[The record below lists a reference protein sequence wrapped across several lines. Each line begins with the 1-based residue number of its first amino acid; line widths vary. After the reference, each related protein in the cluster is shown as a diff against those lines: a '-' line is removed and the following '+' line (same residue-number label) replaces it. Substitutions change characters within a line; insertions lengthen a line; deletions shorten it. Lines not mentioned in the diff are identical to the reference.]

1 MCTRVSSSYLNLT
14 GRRGSLCGEC
24 EPPPRQGSS
33 ARTAHSRTAGAREPV
48 KLWGREGAGATRAAP
63 TALALPWN
71 PSKTSPR
78 KSLCG
83 ARQRRRKIHS
93 PDEAMKRCISWCVSP
108 PLECPLLASRA
119 RRAGLRAPPF
129 GSRGMPRAPDPG
141 AKTNLPARRG
151 RSCGPMGRSG
161 PDYGDR
167 LLTPPFPTASPLSN
181 PPALGLGVCLTH
193 GWGHS
198 HETRELAGRGSRRR
212 GNSVH

>member
-1 MCTRVSSSYLNLT
+1 MRVPSTGPSVGAAATCAGSGEGREVTAWNVPRPSPCAPGLQSYRLTDMAHGDRHGRCAEALQVCTRVSSSYLNWT

-48 KLWGREGAGATRAAP
+48 KLWGREGAGASRAAP

-108 PLECPLLASRA
+108 PLECPLLSSELLWGDYDNISAYWQCAA
-119 RRAGLRAPPF
+119 RG
-129 GSRGMPRAPDPG
+129 
-141 AKTNLPARRG
+141 TQ
-151 RSCGPMGRSG
+151 
-161 PDYGDR
+161 
-167 LLTPPFPTASPLSN
+167 
-181 PPALGLGVCLTH
+181 
-193 GWGHS
+193 
-198 HETRELAGRGSRRR
+198 TR
-212 GNSVH
+212 

>member
-48 KLWGREGAGATRAAP
+48 KLWGREGAGASRAAP
-63 TALALPWN
+63 KALALPWN

-108 PLECPLLASRA
+108 PLECPLLASR
-119 RRAGLRAPPF
+119 GLGGVQNGCCTPNHLAALTILANPPY
-129 GSRGMPRAPDPG
+129 SV
-141 AKTNLPARRG
+141 NLSLPAG
-151 RSCGPMGRSG
+151 NGK
-161 PDYGDR
+161 
-167 LLTPPFPTASPLSN
+167 TPLIS
-181 PPALGLGVCLTH
+181 VQ
-193 GWGHS
+193 
-198 HETRELAGRGSRRR
+198 GRGSP
-212 GNSVH
+212 GNCCCGSPHGAGGALKHARTTFATGETRTLLDGLVVLPFRQAIRSAS

>member
-1 MCTRVSSSYLNLT
+1 MCTRVSSSYLKWT

-33 ARTAHSRTAGAREPV
+33 ARTAHSRTAWAREPV
-48 KLWGREGAGATRAAP
+48 HLWGREGAGATRAAP

-108 PLECPLLASRA
+108 PLECPLLASRV
-119 RRAGLRAPPF
+119 
-129 GSRGMPRAPDPG
+129 
-141 AKTNLPARRG
+141 
-151 RSCGPMGRSG
+151 SCTRFTSVAHRPTTGTPVFFFLS
-161 PDYGDR
+161 PR
-167 LLTPPFPTASPLSN
+167 LLVLQSRKYHNSMSPCG
-181 PPALGLGVCLTH
+181 ACGC
-193 GWGHS
+193 
-198 HETRELAGRGSRRR
+198 
-212 GNSVH
+212 

>member
-48 KLWGREGAGATRAAP
+48 KLWGREGAGASRAAP

-93 PDEAMKRCISWCVSP
+93 PNEAMKRCISWCVSP
-108 PLECPLLASRA
+108 PLECPLLASRGTTPQNRKWGAILRTCCPPPAATLHAAYA
-119 RRAGLRAPPF
+119 RCARVRFSPF
-129 GSRGMPRAPDPG
+129 RSVILPRMPFFVR
-141 AKTNLPARRG
+141 
-151 RSCGPMGRSG
+151 
-161 PDYGDR
+161 
-167 LLTPPFPTASPLSN
+167 ASPVPS
-181 PPALGLGVCLTH
+181 VV
-193 GWGHS
+193 
-198 HETRELAGRGSRRR
+198 RGSFVVKPF
-212 GNSVH
+212 S